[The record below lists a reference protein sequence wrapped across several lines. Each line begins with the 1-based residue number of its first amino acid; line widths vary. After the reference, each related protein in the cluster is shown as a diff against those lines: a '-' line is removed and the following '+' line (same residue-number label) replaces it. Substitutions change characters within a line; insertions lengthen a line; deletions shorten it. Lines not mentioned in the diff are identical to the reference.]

1 MINEFYLCTTGDF
14 HYKYCLPPIPASAYF
29 SLGADLDLGGK
40 ADPEAREFQQAV
52 SSFISCIADFT
63 RALPIY
69 RLVPT
74 PLYYRATKAVQIF
87 YNIGKK
93 YLDSNMEKI
102 QRCVEKGERVKGQS
116 LIEQWM
122 LEKRMSEDEII
133 ISAVGM
139 FGAGVDTVSLQDTC
153 LRGCM
158 EYCAVSGL
166 GGSHLLKFVKGSLLA
181 TNKAQQL
188 WLFPSVHPKSN
199 LEHAQQCAYYW
210 YKVG

>member
-1 MINEFYLCTTGDF
+1 M
-14 HYKYCLPPIPASAYF
+14 HCLSHTPASAYF

-40 ADPEAREFQQAV
+40 DDPEAREFQQAV

-133 ISAVGM
+133 VSAVGM
-139 FGAGVDTVSLQDTC
+139 FGAGVDTVSLNIYWTPAC
-153 LRGCM
+153 VAAWSTVLF
-158 EYCAVSGL
+158 L
-166 GGSHLLKFVKGSLLA
+166 GWG
-181 TNKAQQL
+181 
-188 WLFPSVHPKSN
+188 KSSF
-199 LEHAQQCAYYW
+199 EVCQR
-210 YKVG
+210 